1 MNAWRGVLVILVG
14 LVAGCGPRQTEVDT
28 SGAGGKAPL
37 CVYAVN
43 YPLSYFAERIGG
55 ESVEV
60 VFPAMEG
67 DPAYWAPTAEEVG
80 GFQSAD
86 LILLNG
92 ADYAKWISKV
102 SLPSARMLNTSRGLS
117 ERLIELVDQATHT
130 HGPGG
135 AHAHGG
141 FAFTTWLDPML
152 AIEQAR
158 VIKDALM
165 TRLPTDADAFTERF
179 AALEQELLAL
189 DRQLEEMTAA
199 HPERPLVFSHPVYQY
214 LATRYGLNGKS
225 VHWEPAELP
234 TAEMIADLKTM
245 LLEHRAHWLVW
256 EGTPSDEAATLV
268 EELGMG
274 NLVFDP
280 CGNRPATGD
289 FLAVMQANVD
299 QLAQVYKD

>member
-1 MNAWRGVLVILVG
+1 MRAWIGILGALVLV
-14 LVAGCGPRQTEVDT
+14 GCGQQAVEMGEDG
-28 SGAGGKAPL
+28 GAGKL
-37 CVYAVN
+37 SVYAVN

-102 SLPSARMLNTSRGLS
+102 SLPSARMLNTSRGLG

-158 VIKDALM
+158 VIKDAL
-165 TRLPTDADAFTERF
+165 TRRLPTDAETFTDRF

-189 DRQLEEMTAA
+189 DRQLEGITAA

-214 LATRYGLNGKS
+214 LARRYGLNGKS

-234 TAEMIADLKTM
+234 APAMVDDLKMM
-245 LLEHRAHWLVW
+245 LGDHRAKWMVW
-256 EGTPSDEAATLV
+256 EGTPSAEAVTLV

-274 NLVFDP
+274 SVVFDP
-280 CGNRPATGD
+280 CGNRPETGD
-289 FLAVMQANVD
+289 FLTVMQQNVA
-299 QLAQVYKD
+299 QLAQIYAE